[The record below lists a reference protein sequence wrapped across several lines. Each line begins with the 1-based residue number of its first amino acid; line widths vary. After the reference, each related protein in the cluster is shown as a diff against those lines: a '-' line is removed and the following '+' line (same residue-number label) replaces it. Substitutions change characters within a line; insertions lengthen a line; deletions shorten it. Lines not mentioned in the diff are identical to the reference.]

1 MSTSC
6 ASGNSIGGGLCAGAS
21 ATLGTL
27 CQGVVLCNTA
37 GVLLEHDDY
46 ERDYLA
52 QGVCVRDTTLRGVS
66 AKPYAPVP
74 LLGPPALEL
83 FGGAIIAG
91 LFPQIPK
98 LLTSIYEDS
107 PENADEALT
116 VAITQGAE
124 SPGSAN
130 VIGSG
135 QKLAENR
142 PLNEVLS
149 ARHGFG
155 GPVLVAQGLNDRVS
169 GPSRAQQRADLFER
183 MRDGAGVTDDSA
195 DAVTQA
201 MLDWPVTVERIAGG
215 HCVMDDSPDAVAQ
228 AMLEWLPDVRA
239 YAAAATSGVL
249 ADTDS
254 S

>member
-1 MSTSC
+1 MHMHDWLSRIQNRRSHALKARVARGRGAGTHT
-6 ASGNSIGGGLCAGAS
+6 GL
-21 ATLGTL
+21 
-27 CQGVVLCNTA
+27 
-37 GVLLEHDDY
+37 
-46 ERDYLA
+46 RD
-52 QGVCVRDTTLRGVS
+52 GCPHTTVAR
-66 AKPYAPVP
+66 A
-74 LLGPPALEL
+74 
-83 FGGAIIAG
+83 
-91 LFPQIPK
+91 
-98 LLTSIYEDS
+98 
-107 PENADEALT
+107 ALT
-116 VAITQGAE
+116 AVRGRASQ
-124 SPGSAN
+124 

-183 MRDGAGVTDDSA
+183 MRDGAGVTDDSP